1 MSRAGYETADRENT
15 FGLAFPQKRAVELWF
30 ADEWGPLVTDIDELR
45 RNHRYR
51 KCDRDRV
58 ALGNFSAR
66 GLDDNVASIRFC
78 IRLFVFLFFILRKAR
93 ASQAKREEA
102 NEKRKE
108 TAKWGIGE

>member
-30 ADEWGPLVTDIDELR
+30 ADEWGPLVTGIDELR

-51 KCDRDRV
+51 KCDRNRI

-66 GLDDNVASIRFC
+66 GLDDDAAGIRFC
-78 IRLFVFLFFILRKAR
+78 IRLFLFRVFIGIRSRHGTGLV
-93 ASQAKREEA
+93 EWEA
-102 NEKRKE
+102 AICEQQDCY
-108 TAKWGIGE
+108 

>member
-1 MSRAGYETADRENT
+1 MSRVGYDIADRENT
-15 FGLAFPQKRAVELWF
+15 FGLAFPQKSAAELWF
-30 ADEWGPLVTDIDELR
+30 ADEWGRLVTNIDKLR

-51 KCDRDRV
+51 KGDRDRV

-66 GLDDNVASIRFC
+66 WLDDNAAGIRFC

-108 TAKWGIGE
+108 TAKWGIGK